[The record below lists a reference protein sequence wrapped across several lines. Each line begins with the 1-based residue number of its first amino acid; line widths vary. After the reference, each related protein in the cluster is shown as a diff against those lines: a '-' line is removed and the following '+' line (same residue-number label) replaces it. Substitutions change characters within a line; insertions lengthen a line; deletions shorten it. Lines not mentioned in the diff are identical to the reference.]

1 MIDYLHDTKVEVPLK
16 YITSQPPPYVLNALF
31 CKMKADYLRYIH
43 ECLSGDNGLLANY
56 NDDRFK
62 VDLKTIVEER
72 DKDGVR
78 QGGDDVDIVESEI
91 YYNIYS
97 NATSKNQIK
106 SAKTKMENFYK
117 EPMLL
122 SDFLEHEVVFE
133 YEKAKDQLFDNTH
146 RPRKFEPRRDI
157 NEDSTA

>member
-78 QGGDDVDIVESEI
+78 
-91 YYNIYS
+91 
-97 NATSKNQIK
+97 
-106 SAKTKMENFYK
+106 
-117 EPMLL
+117 
-122 SDFLEHEVVFE
+122 
-133 YEKAKDQLFDNTH
+133 
-146 RPRKFEPRRDI
+146 
-157 NEDSTA
+157 